1 MYDGRRILSTCG
13 TSGGFVASSCRGA
26 DEVPVVLLEVGCSRQ
41 SQPAHSRLR
50 LRCPTGDAGGD
61 WTVGKVGVGSRVERA
76 EAPLSPLRP
85 SPTALE
91 ARRGRGRGMLS
102 ESAVDFEG
110 WSIEAILGKDSM
122 AAEVIWEWAG
132 GCAWETCFYTNDIRA
147 RLAGIKSQLGRSDGA
162 SAG

>member
-1 MYDGRRILSTCG
+1 MERICRIRSDGVEGQDEKDDDERVHPCMTEGEFFPPAVPAADSSPPPAGAT
-13 TSGGFVASSCRGA
+13 TGFLRFF
-26 DEVPVVLLEVGCSRQ
+26 
-41 SQPAHSRLR
+41 LR
-50 LRCPTGDAGGD
+50 LDVLDRFSQLMAQQRARCPTGDAGGD

-102 ESAVDFEG
+102 ESAVDLEG

-122 AAEVIWEWAG
+122 AAEV
-132 GCAWETCFYTNDIRA
+132 F
-147 RLAGIKSQLGRSDGA
+147 
-162 SAG
+162 